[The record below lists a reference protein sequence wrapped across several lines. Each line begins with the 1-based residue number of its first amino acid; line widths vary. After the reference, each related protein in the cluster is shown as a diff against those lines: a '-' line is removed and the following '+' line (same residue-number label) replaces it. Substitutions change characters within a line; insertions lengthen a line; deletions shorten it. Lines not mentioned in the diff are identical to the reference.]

1 MLGECPKPWQQG
13 CPPFCTDFSAFAV
26 TDAYV
31 QHKAEDVSVC
41 WRGPSHCSTFAVGWL
56 VEVLLYVHS
65 NRRFIK
71 STNKIKNPSKASEV
85 PSDIVIH
92 SHFYFFLIHRR
103 ALCSQPVRGNV
114 CRIGR
119 MFPEYV
125 QRSFLDPE
133 YSFVAVRRILRTIFA
148 KQKFAQLR
156 TNYIRRILL
165 TMFAN
170 KCSPN

>member
-1 MLGECPKPWQQG
+1 M
-13 CPPFCTDFSAFAV
+13 
-26 TDAYV
+26 
-31 QHKAEDVSVC
+31 QHKAEDVSVY
-41 WRGPSHCSTFAVGWL
+41 WKGPSHCSTSVVGWL

-65 NRRFIK
+65 NRTFIK
-71 STNKIKNPSKASEV
+71 STNTFFLNPSEASEV

-92 SHFYFFLIHRR
+92 FHFYFFLIHRR
-103 ALCSQPVRGNV
+103 ALCSQPIRGNV
-114 CRIGR
+114 RRIAR
-119 MFPEYV
+119 MFPEHV
-125 QRSFLDPE
+125 ERSFLDPG
-133 YSFVAVRRILRTIFA
+133 YRFVAVRRILRAIFA